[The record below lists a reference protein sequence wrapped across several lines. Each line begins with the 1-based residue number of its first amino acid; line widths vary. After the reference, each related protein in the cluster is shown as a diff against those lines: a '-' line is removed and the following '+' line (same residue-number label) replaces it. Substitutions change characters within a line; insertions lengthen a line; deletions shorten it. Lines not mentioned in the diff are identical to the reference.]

1 MTNEE
6 TLEYINL
13 HRLDNPKELAL
24 KGHPG
29 GVDIRYA
36 LEQIAGF
43 QAARRKLPQW
53 AATEGVIFPP
63 HISMEQCSSQAT
75 AEYKRQTAQRLLG
88 GQGGTLIDITG
99 GYGVDFTYMARA
111 FRHAIYVERQEVLCR
126 AAIHNMPL
134 LGHPGAEIVCADG
147 TEYIAAAEH
156 AAMVFID
163 PARRDRNGGRTYA
176 LADCTPDA
184 TALMPMLRE
193 KADFVMLKLS
203 PMLDWHKA
211 AADIGRAAEVHI
223 VSVRN
228 QCKELLVVADC
239 RNGDGEGGDCRAEG
253 TDGLQTRIFCAN
265 LNEDG
270 TAVSL
275 DTFSMEEIS
284 GGTQTALAT
293 PEAGMHI
300 YEPNASIMKAGGL
313 GALCGRYGVRQVAVN
328 SNLFVSE
335 KSAEDFPGRHF
346 VINSVSGM
354 NKKELRQSLSTIK
367 KANITTRNFPLQAEE
382 LRRRLKLKDGGSTY
396 IFATTIADGSHRL
409 IICEPTCRE

>member
-1 MTNEE
+1 MANEE

-13 HRLDNPKELAL
+13 HRLDDPKALAL

-29 GVDIRYA
+29 GVDIKYA

-53 AATEGVIFPP
+53 AATPGVIFPP

-75 AEYKRQTAQRLLG
+75 AEYKRHAAQRLTS
-88 GQGGTLIDITG
+88 GQGDTLIDITG
-99 GYGVDFTYMARA
+99 GYGVDFTYMAKA

-126 AAIHNMPL
+126 AAIHNIPL
-134 LGHPGAEIVCADG
+134 LGLPGAEIICADG
-147 TEYIAAAEH
+147 TEYIAAADH
-156 AAMVFID
+156 ATMVFID
-163 PARRDRNGGRTYA
+163 PARRDKNGGRTYA

-184 TALMPMLRE
+184 TALMPILRE

-211 AADIGRAAEVHI
+211 VADIGGSAEVHI
-223 VSVRN
+223 VAVKN
-228 QCKELLVVADC
+228 QCKELLIVADC
-239 RNGDGEGGDCRAEG
+239 RGCKDESGSDRTKETVCQ
-253 TDGLQTRIFCAN
+253 QTRIFCAN

-270 TAVSL
+270 TAISI

-284 GGTQTALAT
+284 GGAQTAIAT
-293 PEAGMHI
+293 PEVGMHI

-313 GALCGRYGVRQVAVN
+313 GSLCGRYGVRQVAAN

-335 KSAEDFPGRHF
+335 KSIENFPGRHF
-346 VINSVSGM
+346 TIKCVSGM
-354 NKKELRQSLSTIK
+354 NKKELRQSLATVT

-382 LRRRLKLKDGGSTY
+382 LRRRLKLKDGGNTY
-396 IFATTIADGSHRL
+396 IFATTLADGSHRL
-409 IICEPTCRE
+409 VICEPICQE